1 MVFPEP
7 TPFRTVMLDRVA
19 ERPELDLTALYSDD
33 SIARR
38 TWTIRPQHRARFL
51 GGVRVPGVY
60 RALRHDYPL
69 SLGVFRALAASRP
82 EVVVVSGWSTFAAQA
97 TALWCRRRRV
107 PYVLLVESNERDAR
121 PSWRRVVKEAVVPWM
136 VRGAAELLVVGTLSR
151 LAMTNRGV
159 EPQRISLFA
168 DTIDVDSFGRE
179 ADRLAA
185 RRDELRAEAGARDG
199 GRRGALGR
207 PARAREGARHA
218 RPRRRPHRRR
228 AARRAP
234 CRGRARCATRLVA
247 LARSLGVRL
256 TLLPDVPWE
265 RVVERYAIA
274 DVFALLSTNETWGVV
289 VNEAAACGLPL
300 VLSDRV
306 GAAHDLLEDGRNGS
320 LVPAGD
326 HVAAAAAISALAADP
341 VRRRAAGQAS
351 RELMRGWGYEPSI
364 ENLVSVARRVAGRQ
378 GAAIASA

>member
-1 MVFPEP
+1 M
-7 TPFRTVMLDRVA
+7 
-19 ERPELDLTALYSDD
+19 
-33 SIARR
+33 
-38 TWTIRPQHRARFL
+38 
-51 GGVRVPGVY
+51 
-60 RALRHDYPL
+60 
-69 SLGVFRALAASRP
+69 
-82 EVVVVSGWSTFAAQA
+82 
-97 TALWCRRRRV
+97 
-107 PYVLLVESNERDAR
+107 RD
-121 PSWRRVVKEAVVPWM
+121 
-136 VRGAAELLVVGTLSR
+136 
-151 LAMTNRGV
+151 
-159 EPQRISLFA
+159 
-168 DTIDVDSFGRE
+168 
-179 ADRLAA
+179 
-185 RRDELRAEAGARDG
+185 
-199 GRRGALGR
+199 
-207 PARAREGARHA
+207 
-218 RPRRRPHRRR
+218 
-228 AARRAP
+228 
-234 CRGRARCATRLVA
+234 RLVA
-247 LARSLGVRL
+247 LSRSLGVRL